1 MTSVPA
7 EVPVAPRGPD
17 GEGQARP
24 EGAANLLAAENGQ
37 RLKPLPERSPST
49 GPGYPY
55 KTMLNLTKR
64 VAEEIVEEV
73 PV

>member
-1 MTSVPA
+1 VTSVPA

-37 RLKPLPERSPST
+37 RLNPYPRDRPAR
-49 GPGYPY
+49 GPA
-55 KTMLNLTKR
+55 TLIKR
-64 VAEEIVEEV
+64 C
-73 PV
+73 

>member
-1 MTSVPA
+1 VTSVPA

-37 RLKPLPERSPST
+37 RLNP
-49 GPGYPY
+49 YPRDRPARVPA
-55 KTMLNLTKR
+55 TLIKR
-64 VAEEIVEEV
+64 C
-73 PV
+73 